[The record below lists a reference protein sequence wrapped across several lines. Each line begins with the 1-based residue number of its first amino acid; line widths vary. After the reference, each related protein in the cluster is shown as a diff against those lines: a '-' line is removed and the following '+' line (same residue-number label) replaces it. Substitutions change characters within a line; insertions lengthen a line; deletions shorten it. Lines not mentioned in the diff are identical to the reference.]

1 LTAGGW
7 LKKENTTRYSAWAGC
22 MRDSMKHNF
31 KCNACGAGWLRTQI
45 SRQYTSPRRA
55 KGRNA
60 RMVLIYEND
69 PLDDENARGRFYH
82 VCRGRI
88 DRNEIQLP
96 AGESVY
102 ECPVCEIDLEAEDF
116 WIARQKG
123 SV

>member
-1 LTAGGW
+1 
-7 LKKENTTRYSAWAGC
+7 
-22 MRDSMKHNF
+22 MRVFMKHNF
-31 KCNACGAGWLRTQI
+31 KCKACGAEWLRVQI
-45 SRQYTSPRRA
+45 RRQYTARGRT
-55 KGRNA
+55 KGREA
-60 RMVLIYEND
+60 QMVLIYEND

-88 DRNEIQLP
+88 DRTEIQLP

-102 ECPVCEIDLEAEDF
+102 ECPACGIDLEAEDF

>member
-1 LTAGGW
+1 
-7 LKKENTTRYSAWAGC
+7 
-22 MRDSMKHNF
+22 MKHNF
-31 KCNACGAGWLRTQI
+31 KCDACGAGWLRMQLF
-45 SRQYTSPRRA
+45 RQYTSPRKT
-55 KGRNA
+55 KGRNPG
-60 RMVLIYEND
+60 MVLIYESD

-88 DRNEIQLP
+88 DRTEIQLP

-102 ECPVCEIDLEAEDF
+102 ECAVCGIDLEAEDF